1 MVCVCLCMMKQ
12 KGEKLYRLLYT
23 FKSQNCTRKCAIA
36 YYGMTM
42 NRIANASAAEEV
54 SMLPYYDAVILLYVT
69 VPDKRDHFRYL
80 MIFQYKRF

>member
-1 MVCVCLCMMKQ
+1 
-12 KGEKLYRLLYT
+12 
-23 FKSQNCTRKCAIA
+23 
-36 YYGMTM
+36 MTM